1 LTKRWRLAF
10 PRPSVRFGGLVFLAL
25 LAQILVIYVDLGDAG
40 IVRRITLPLSYVLL
54 LTFVALNWR
63 RLGILVLGLGAL
75 LNFLAVV
82 SNGGLMPVSPEN
94 LREAGLEGKLMEREP
109 GDAVPNSKDVL
120 LEEDDTHLRF
130 LSDRLSLG
138 PDSGPI
144 PPLFSIGDVIIVA
157 GAAIALV
164 ELLLPSAQRVRPDD
178 EPSLT

>member
-1 LTKRWRLAF
+1 
-10 PRPSVRFGGLVFLAL
+10 VRFGGLVFLAL
-25 LAQILVIYVDLGDAG
+25 LAQILILYVDLADLG

-54 LTFVALNWR
+54 LAFVALNWR
-63 RLGILVLGLGAL
+63 RVGILVLGLGAL
-75 LNFLAVV
+75 LNFLAVI

-94 LREAGLEGKLMEREP
+94 LREAGLEEDLVGREP
-109 GDAVPNSKDVL
+109 GDAVPGTKDVL
-120 LEEDDTHLRF
+120 LEEDATHLRF

-138 PDSGPI
+138 ADSGPI

-164 ELLLPSAQRVRPDD
+164 ELLMPSVQRVRTDD